1 MSTGRSLAAGTAIV
15 AIGSLTAY
23 AISAVRLPPLLE
35 QGSPAPDFEVR
46 TIDAA
51 GATRRLGDFPGE
63 VMLLNVW
70 ATWCI
75 PCQREMP
82 RMQRL
87 YREFGGHGLRVVAV
101 SIDDGGAQASIRE
114 FADEFG
120 LTFDILHDPMGTIM
134 QTYQMV
140 GVPQSFLIDSDG
152 IIRKKTFETDWYS
165 DENRALV
172 AELLERGSG
181 RRAGG

>member
-1 MSTGRSLAAGTAIV
+1 VSGARRF
-15 AIGSLTAY
+15 AIGGAVVVLCGLGIFGVSRLHVPPPVDVG
-23 AISAVRLPPLLE
+23 SA
-35 QGSPAPDFEVR
+35 APDFEAR
-46 TIDAA
+46 TIEAPV
-51 GATRRLGDFPGE
+51 TTKHLQDFPGPA
-63 VMLLNVW
+63 VLLNVW

-82 RMQRL
+82 SMERL
-87 YREFGGHGLRVVAV
+87 YGEFGRRGLRVVAV

-114 FADEFG
+114 FAGEFG
-120 LTFDILHDPMGTIM
+120 LTFEILHDPSGTIM
-134 QTYQMV
+134 RTYQMV

-172 AELLERGSG
+172 AQLLGARN
-181 RRAGG
+181 

>member
-1 MSTGRSLAAGTAIV
+1 MTGSQRFALGGAVVALGGLAIFAASRLHV
-15 AIGSLTAY
+15 PPAVDVGS
-23 AISAVRLPPLLE
+23 V
-35 QGSPAPDFEVR
+35 APDVEAR
-46 TIDAA
+46 TVNAPA
-51 GATRRLGDFPGE
+51 MTKHLRDFRGS
-63 VMLLNVW
+63 VVLLNVW

-82 RMQRL
+82 SIERL
-87 YREFGGHGLRVVAV
+87 YQEFGERGLRVVAISV
-101 SIDDGGAQASIRE
+101 DDGGAQASIRE

-120 LTFDILHDPMGTIM
+120 LTFDILHDPSGRIM

-165 DENRALV
+165 NENRALV
-172 AELLERGSG
+172 AALLAQED
-181 RRAGG
+181 